1 MKVAKSLLALWLAAA
16 TSLAPAAAGVTAD
29 PPDSGR
35 EILVMLKMPAE
46 HYRPGKAYAGN
57 YGAGVGQR
65 ARTRIAARI
74 ANRHGLTLVNSW
86 PMPIL
91 GVDCF
96 VMRLPDGLSAEA
108 TVAQVSHEADV
119 AWSQALQLYHTQGAI
134 SVTRPAAR
142 DRNAVRPAALHQF
155 SEM

>member
-1 MKVAKSLLALWLAAA
+1 VKVAKPLLALWLAAA
-16 TSLAPAAAGVTAD
+16 TSLASAASVAAD
-29 PPDSGR
+29 PADSGR

-46 HYRPGKAYAGN
+46 HYRPGTAYAGN

-108 TVAQVSHEADV
+108 AMAQVSHEADV
-119 AWSQALQLYHTQGAI
+119 AWSQPLQLYHAQAAE
-134 SVTRPAAR
+134 PAAEL
-142 DRNAVRPAALHQF
+142 PASFPA
-155 SEM
+155 